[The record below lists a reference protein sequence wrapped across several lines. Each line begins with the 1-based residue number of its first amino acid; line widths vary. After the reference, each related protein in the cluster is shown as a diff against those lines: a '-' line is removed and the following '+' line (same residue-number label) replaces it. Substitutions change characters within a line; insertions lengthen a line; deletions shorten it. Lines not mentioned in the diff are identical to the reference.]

1 MLLRVGMRLRG
12 EENPLDWR
20 EEVEEETLGSQKQ
33 EAEAEE
39 TLGWQEQEAEEEVL
53 DRRDEYW

>member
-20 EEVEEETLGSQKQ
+20 EEVEEETLGSQEQ
-33 EAEAEE
+33 EAEEI
-39 TLGWQEQEAEEEVL
+39 LGWQEQEAEEEVL

>member
-20 EEVEEETLGSQKQ
+20 EEVEEETLGSQEQ
-33 EAEAEE
+33 EAEEI
-39 TLGWQEQEAEEEVL
+39 LGWQEQEAEEEVL
-53 DRRDEYW
+53 DRRDEY

>member
-12 EENPLDWR
+12 EEDPLDWR

-53 DRRDEYW
+53 DGAG

>member
-12 EENPLDWR
+12 EEDPLDWR
-20 EEVEEETLGSQKQ
+20 EEVEEETLGSQ
-33 EAEAEE
+33 EAEE

>member
-20 EEVEEETLGSQKQ
+20 EEVEEETLGSQEQ
-33 EAEAEE
+33 EAEEI
-39 TLGWQEQEAEEEVL
+39 LGWQEQEAEEEVL
-53 DRRDEYW
+53 DRRDEHW